1 MKATTLLA
9 AFLGG
14 ALVGAG
20 AALLFAPEKGE
31 DLRGQIKT
39 LLKKYGIC
47 RCTREEEFEEI
58 VDQIAEEIKEA
69 TR

>member
-31 DLRGQIKT
+31 DPRGQTKT

-69 TR
+69 KR

>member
-14 ALVGAG
+14 
-20 AALLFAPEKGE
+20 APEKGE

-69 TR
+69 KR

>member
-20 AALLFAPEKGE
+20 AAL
-31 DLRGQIKT
+31 
-39 LLKKYGIC
+39 IC

-69 TR
+69 KR